1 MEANILKD
9 EEKNMNKIMFLVNM
23 IIPIAALM
31 FVLLFL
37 KGTAIDSVVLLMSV
51 ASILVRI
58 FEKKLGKIAKYM
70 YLGIMPVF
78 GAVVIVVGNDGKFGA
93 ISQCYFLLIIL
104 ATAYYNF
111 DAIKVTAITTVA
123 INGIA
128 LILFPGAYVKM
139 HSITVWVFILVVYI
153 LAIMAAS
160 VITKR
165 TNTMFIKEKEKE
177 AMVED
182 INENIKAA
190 FLELQQSSTII
201 NESLQAFTQVS
212 EEIAKSTENIANSA
226 NVQKEEV
233 ENSIDI
239 FNSLDSTITSSE
251 DSVKD
256 TIDNISVLKDKND
269 EGIES
274 IKVLSGKFDENI
286 ESTKNALREIENL
299 SKKSSLIGE
308 IIVSIHDIAEQ
319 TNLLALNAAIEAAR
333 AGEVGK
339 GFAVVADEIK
349 ELSNQSSDATKKI
362 DEILKDIVDTIQKT
376 DKIMKNNSQIVKDS
390 NEKLGDTINL
400 FDNMLESSEKVIG
413 VTHKLE
419 DNLKE
424 IVKIKNQLFEAMNK
438 IESISDKSAEATI
451 EISAS
456 TEEQVSSTEEVVKSM
471 ENMQDGID
479 QLAKILDG
487 NKEDK

>member
-1 MEANILKD
+1 MEVKMLKD
-9 EEKNMNKIMFLVNM
+9 EEKNMNKIMFLVDM
-23 IIPIAALM
+23 VVPVAALM

-70 YLGIMPVF
+70 YLSIIPVL
-78 GAVVIVVGNDGKFGA
+78 GAVTIVVGNDGKFGA
-93 ISQCYFLLIIL
+93 FSQSYFLIIIL

-123 INGIA
+123 VNGIA
-128 LILFPGAYVKM
+128 LILFPGAYAKM
-139 HSITVWVFILVVYI
+139 HSIVVWIFILIVYI

-165 TNTMFIKEKEKE
+165 TNTMFIEEEEKE

-182 INENIKAA
+182 INENIKTA

-226 NVQKEEV
+226 NIQKEEV

-286 ESTKNALREIENL
+286 ESTKNALSEIENL

-400 FDNMLESSEKVIG
+400 FDNMLESSEKVMG

>member
-226 NVQKEEV
+226 NVQREEV

-286 ESTKNALREIENL
+286 ESTKNALSEIENL

>member
-1 MEANILKD
+1 MEVNMLKD
-9 EEKNMNKIMFLVNM
+9 EERNMNKIMFLVDM
-23 IIPIAALM
+23 VVPVAALM

-70 YLGIMPVF
+70 YLNIIPVL
-78 GAVVIVVGNDGKFGA
+78 GAVTIVVGNDGRFGA
-93 ISQCYFLLIIL
+93 ISQCYFLIIIL

-123 INGIA
+123 VNGIA
-128 LILFPGAYVKM
+128 LIVFPGAYAKM
-139 HSITVWVFILVVYI
+139 HSIIVWIFILIVYI
-153 LAIMAAS
+153 LAVMAAS

-165 TNTMFIKEKEKE
+165 TNTMFIEEERKE

-182 INENIKAA
+182 INENIKTA

-226 NVQKEEV
+226 NIQKEEV

-286 ESTKNALREIENL
+286 ESTKNALSEIENL

-400 FDNMLESSEKVIG
+400 FDNMLESSEKVMG

>member
-286 ESTKNALREIENL
+286 ESTKNALSEIENL